1 MNKPPSQQVLSI
13 PEILGMI
20 INRLDA
26 PTLLTASLVCS
37 AWHVHTSQVL
47 WRQLIIPKDW
57 FTHNLT
63 PLWPVLDR
71 RGHLIRALSLDLSTS
86 SRMNPDV
93 DMDLITAQLDHILSR
108 TPYLERLIMHLPR
121 EAKSSIVATIAKH
134 SAHLKQFETDI
145 FDWNS
150 EDMSALLRACPELRQ
165 ISGHDFTGKVLEA
178 IATSQPRLN
187 RIACTHPRFDDDE
200 LVAFAKHYPDLLQ
213 LSVSLHQFLTEKALV
228 GVATHCLKLEIINF
242 HFCLGLAST
251 GFRTILQ
258 VSSNLRFL
266 DLGLTEVRD
275 SEIQLVAA
283 QCPELKSL
291 RLPFCSYITH
301 ESISA
306 IVRSCRRLEYLDI
319 SWCDQVH
326 LFIFNDDTPW
336 VCHDLRHLDISG
348 IHANYSPEAQM
359 SSTLLPAMYRQISS
373 LVKLEY
379 LKLSGHGFS
388 LHLLEVGGPFLS
400 SLTRLEK
407 LDISKIRYPMAWK
420 DIVELGNL
428 FPSLKEFQFRSCD
441 IIPPPTTAQQPGEE
455 SDVDEALP
463 DIISNFNSKAPDHV
477 RQGSV
482 VLTLPGTARTD
493 TGAADEIRPEIPEGA
508 VKILKASGRGR
519 ARSSTLLQDAVEEYA
534 AEEDRQRSSS
544 QSLSKRRRT
553 QASSSASACAVQL
566 SSLPIPTQ
574 TTTTTTKSS
583 GTASG
588 TQVETMEGVVDMAE
602 EGVYKT
608 TLRSGLEISVRVW
621 GEDETSHGG
630 DGWPFQGGI
639 LF

>member
-13 PEILGMI
+13 PEVLGLI

-57 FTHNLT
+57 FAHDLT

-93 DMDLITAQLDHILSR
+93 DMELITAQLDNILSR

-134 SAHLKQFETDI
+134 SVHLKQFETDI
-145 FDWNS
+145 FDWNP

-291 RLPFCSYITH
+291 RLPFCSYITQ

-319 SWCDQVH
+319 SWCDQVR
-326 LFIFNDDTPW
+326 LFIFNDDAPW
-336 VCHDLRHLDISG
+336 VCQDLRHLDISG
-348 IHANYSPEAQM
+348 IHANYSPEVPL

-388 LHLLEVGGPFLS
+388 LRLLEVGGPFLS

-407 LDISKIRYPMAWK
+407 LDISKIRYPMEWE

-441 IIPPPTTAQQPGEE
+441 VIPPPTTTRPGEQ
-455 SDVDEALP
+455 SDVSEALP
-463 DIISNFNSKAPDHV
+463 NVISNFNSQAPDHI
-477 RQGSV
+477 RQGSI
-482 VLTLPGTARTD
+482 VLTLPSTARTG
-493 TGAADEIRPEIPEGA
+493 TGGAADEIRTEMSEGA

-519 ARSSTLLQDAVEEYA
+519 ARSSTLLQDAAEEDA
-534 AEEDRQRSSS
+534 AKEDRQRSSS
-544 QSLSKRRRT
+544 QGHSKRRRT
-553 QASSSASACAVQL
+553 QTSPSSSTCKSQL
-566 SSLPIPTQ
+566 SSLPMPTSI
-574 TTTTTTKSS
+574 TRSYETV
-583 GTASG
+583 SG
-588 TQVETMEGVVDMAE
+588 TQSGTTHGVMDTSE
-602 EGVYKT
+602 EGVYKA

-621 GEDETSHGG
+621 GEDETSQGG
-630 DGWPFQGGI
+630 DG
-639 LF
+639 

>member
-13 PEILGMI
+13 PEILGLI
-20 INRLDA
+20 INCLDA

-37 AWHVHTSQVL
+37 AWHIHTSQVL

-57 FTHNLT
+57 FTHNLA

-93 DMDLITAQLDHILSR
+93 DMDLITTQLDNILSR

-121 EAKSSIVATIAKH
+121 EAKSSIVSTIAQH
-134 SAHLKQFETDI
+134 SVHLRQFETDI

-200 LVAFAKHYPDLLQ
+200 LIAFAEHYPDLLQ

-228 GVATHCLKLEIINF
+228 GVATHCPKLEILNF

-291 RLPFCSYITH
+291 RLPFCSHITH

-306 IVRSCRRLEYLDI
+306 IVRSSCRLEYLDI
-319 SWCDQVH
+319 SWCDQVK
-326 LFIFNDDTPW
+326 LFIFNDGAPW
-336 VCHDLRHLDISG
+336 VCHELRHLDISG
-348 IHANYSPEAQM
+348 IHANYTAEAQM
-359 SSTLLPAMYRQISS
+359 PSTLLPMMYRQISS

-379 LKLSGHGFS
+379 LKMSGHGFS
-388 LHLLEVGGPFLS
+388 LRLLEVGGPFLS
-400 SLTRLEK
+400 SLTRLKK
-407 LDISKIRYPMAWK
+407 LDISKIRHPMEWK
-420 DIVELGNL
+420 DIVEIGNL
-428 FPSLKEFQFRSCD
+428 FPSLKEFEFRSSD
-441 IIPPPTTAQQPGEE
+441 VIPPPTTYPTEE
-455 SDVDEALP
+455 SDDDEAMA
-463 DIISNFNSKAPDHV
+463 DVISTFNAKAPDHIK
-477 RQGSV
+477 QGSI
-482 VLTLPGTARTD
+482 VLTLPSLARTD
-493 TGAADEIRPEIPEGA
+493 TGATAGVKEDSPGAA
-508 VKILKASGRGR
+508 VKTLKTSGRGR
-519 ARSSTLLQDAVEEYA
+519 TRSWTALQDT
-534 AEEDRQRSSS
+534 AEDGVAKEDARRSSS
-544 QSLSKRRRT
+544 QGPSKRRRT
-553 QASSSASACAVQL
+553 RALPPTSTSAVPL
-566 SSLPIPTQ
+566 SSLPTE
-574 TTTTTTKSS
+574 TS
-583 GTASG
+583 GTVSG
-588 TQVETMEGVVDMAE
+588 TQTEDTVGTVHAPVQSI
-602 EGVYKT
+602 YKT
-608 TLRSGLEISVRVW
+608 TLRSGLEISVRIW

>member
-1 MNKPPSQQVLSI
+1 MDESSSQKVLSI
-13 PEILGMI
+13 PEILGLI
-20 INRLDA
+20 VSCLDA

-37 AWHVHTSQVL
+37 AWHAHTSQVL

-57 FTHNLT
+57 FAHDLT

-93 DMDLITAQLDHILSR
+93 DMDLITAQLDNILSR

-121 EAKSSIVATIAKH
+121 EAKSSIVSTIGKH
-134 SAHLKQFETDI
+134 AVHLKQFETDI

-150 EDMSALLRACPELRQ
+150 DDMSALLRACPELHQ

-178 IATSQPRLN
+178 ITTSQPRLN

-200 LVAFAKHYPDLLQ
+200 LIEFSKHYPDLLQ
-213 LSVSLHQFLTEKALV
+213 LSVSLHQFLTERALV
-228 GVATHCLKLEIINF
+228 GVATHCLKLEILNF

-251 GFRTILQ
+251 GFRTLLQ

-291 RLPFCSYITH
+291 RLPFCSNITH
-301 ESISA
+301 ESIST
-306 IVRSCRRLEYLDI
+306 IVRSSRRLEYLDI
-319 SWCDQVH
+319 SWCDQVQ
-326 LFIFNDDTPW
+326 LFIFNDDSPW
-336 VCHDLRHLDISG
+336 VCHELRHLDISG
-348 IHANYSPEAQM
+348 IHANYSADAQTP
-359 SSTLLPAMYRQISS
+359 SALLPMMYRQISS

-379 LKLSGHGFS
+379 LKMSGHGFS
-388 LHLLEVGGPFLS
+388 LRLLEVGRPFLS
-400 SLTRLEK
+400 SLTRLQK
-407 LDISKIRYPMAWK
+407 LDISKIRYPMEWK

-428 FPSLKEFQFRSCD
+428 FPSLKEFQFRSSD
-441 IIPPPTTAQQPGEE
+441 VIPPPTTCP
-455 SDVDEALP
+455 SDENDVEEALA
-463 DIISNFNSKAPDHV
+463 DVISNFNAKAPDHIK
-477 RQGSV
+477 QGAI
-482 VLTLPGTARTD
+482 VLTLPSTARTD
-493 TGAADEIRPEIPEGA
+493 TGPARGIKEAPSEAAVET
-508 VKILKASGRGR
+508 LKSSGRGR
-519 ARSSTLLQDAVEEYA
+519 PRSSAELSDA
-534 AEEDRQRSSS
+534 AEDGAVKEDR
-544 QSLSKRRRT
+544 SLSPGPSKRRRT
-553 QASSSASACAVQL
+553 RASPSSSSSSSTFVMQH
-566 SSLPIPTQ
+566 SSLPPTN
-574 TTTTTTKSS
+574 S
-583 GTASG
+583 GAVSG
-588 TQVETMEGVVDMAE
+588 TQSETMDGVVEKPVD
-602 EGVYKT
+602 GIYKA

-621 GEDETSHGG
+621 GEDESSQGG